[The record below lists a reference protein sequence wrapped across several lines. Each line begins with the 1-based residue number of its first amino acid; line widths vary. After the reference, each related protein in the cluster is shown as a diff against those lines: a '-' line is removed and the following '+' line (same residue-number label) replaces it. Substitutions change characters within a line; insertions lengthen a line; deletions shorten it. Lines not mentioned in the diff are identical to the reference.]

1 MSTKSADLD
10 TIRDDVAQLR
20 EDLKSLMGTV
30 AAIGHDVAGAAGG
43 RTHRLVDDL
52 EKRAAKSYDRIS
64 DEASRYANTVEKQI
78 AEHPVGTAAIA
89 LAIGLVISRLLD
101 RSHPR

>member
-1 MSTKSADLD
+1 MSKTIDID
-10 TIRDDVAQLR
+10 TLRDDVAQLR
-20 EDLKSLMGTV
+20 DDIKSLMGTV
-30 AAIGHDVAGAAGG
+30 AALGHDVAGVAGT

-52 EKRAAKSYDRIS
+52 EKRASKGYERVS
-64 DEASRYANTVEKQI
+64 DEASRYVNVVEKQI

-89 LAIGLVISRLLD
+89 LAIGLIISRLLD